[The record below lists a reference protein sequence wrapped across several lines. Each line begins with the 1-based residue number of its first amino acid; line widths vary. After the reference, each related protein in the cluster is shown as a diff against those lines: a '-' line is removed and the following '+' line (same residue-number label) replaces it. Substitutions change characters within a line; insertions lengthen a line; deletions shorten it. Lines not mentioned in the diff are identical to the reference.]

1 MVQLTKNRKK
11 SKNQTKL
18 KKSNNKTMK
27 GGVKFFTIPGSLLPI
42 PAASAG
48 SLAGTVAGGLGILAA
63 GYAINRLNRNSRFN
77 RPMKTKHD
85 TTWKQ
90 FIIYLCEKYHLSR
103 RTKSEL
109 DDVPK
114 YNNKV
119 IEEIIKSRGSE
130 DSDIEVQNINV
141 DKLYS
146 SFLKIQM
153 MKIRRSHLR
162 SRENSRA

>member
-1 MVQLTKNRKK
+1 MVKPTKNRKE
-11 SKNQTKL
+11 KNNK
-18 KKSNNKTMK
+18 NRKTMK

-42 PAASAG
+42 PASSSG

-63 GYAINRLNRNSRFN
+63 GYAINRLNRNSQFN
-77 RPMKTKHD
+77 RPMKTKYD
-85 TTWKQ
+85 TTWKK

-153 MKIRRSHLR
+153 MKTRRSHAR

>member
-11 SKNQTKL
+11 SNQTKLKKL

-27 GGVKFFTIPGSLLPI
+27 GGVKFLTIPGSLLPI
-42 PAASAG
+42 PASSSG
-48 SLAGTVAGGLGILAA
+48 SLAGTVAGGLGLLAA
-63 GYAINRLNRNSRFN
+63 GYTMNRLSRNSQFN

-85 TTWKQ
+85 TTWKK
-90 FIIYLCEKYHLSR
+90 FIIYLCEKFHLSR
-103 RTKSEL
+103 QTKSEL

-141 DKLYS
+141 DKLSS
-146 SFLKIQM
+146 SFLKIEM
-153 MKIRRSHLR
+153 MKRRRSHAR
-162 SRENSRA
+162 SR